1 MCFDF
6 YICFV
11 RLCFCIN
18 YNFCSKKKTCAFI
31 TGIKKYK
38 AIIKK
43 KKKKHNKKV
52 LLAKDRLNTI
62 KVLISKTLID
72 SYISHDETI
81 SVNNVLREYNEME
94 EEIK

>member
-1 MCFDF
+1 M
-6 YICFV
+6 
-11 RLCFCIN
+11 
-18 YNFCSKKKTCAFI
+18 
-31 TGIKKYK
+31 
-38 AIIKK
+38 
-43 KKKKHNKKV
+43 